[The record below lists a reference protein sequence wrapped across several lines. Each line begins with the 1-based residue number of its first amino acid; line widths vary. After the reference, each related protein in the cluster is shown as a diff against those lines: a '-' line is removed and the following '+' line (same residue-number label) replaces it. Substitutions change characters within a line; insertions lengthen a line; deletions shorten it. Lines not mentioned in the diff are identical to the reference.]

1 MTKKHT
7 LWIGIDPN
15 ILLQGLDTTEL
26 FKCDNYLKFN
36 LGSNNDKERKRIEC
50 NNQTKT
56 KGNDRSDTAEG
67 LNEEVKDQ
75 KTTNYSIRS
84 KANPGIEE
92 INDQKSSIDVNVVRS
107 HSNVTKV
114 GSLSSRRAI

>member
-1 MTKKHT
+1 MTKKHI

-50 NNQTKT
+50 NNRTKT

-67 LNEEVKDQ
+67 LNEEGKDQ
-75 KTTNYSIRS
+75 RPKNN
-84 KANPGIEE
+84 KL
-92 INDQKSSIDVNVVRS
+92 Q
-107 HSNVTKV
+107 H
-114 GSLSSRRAI
+114 

>member
-26 FKCDNYLKFN
+26 FKCENYLKFN
-36 LGSNNDKERKRIEC
+36 LGSNSNVRERERIEC

-56 KGNDRSDTAEG
+56 KGNDRSNTAEG
-67 LNEEVKDQ
+67 LNEVVKYQ
-75 KTTNYSIRS
+75 KTTS
-84 KANPGIEE
+84 
-92 INDQKSSIDVNVVRS
+92 VVQM
-107 HSNVTKV
+107 
-114 GSLSSRRAI
+114 AA

>member
-15 ILLQGLDTTEL
+15 ILLQGLDTTKL
-26 FKCDNYLKFN
+26 FKCENYLKFN

-56 KGNDRSDTAEG
+56 KGNDRSDTGEG
-67 LNEEVKDQ
+67 LDEEVKDQ
-75 KTTNYSIRS
+75 KTTNYSIR
-84 KANPGIEE
+84 G
-92 INDQKSSIDVNVVRS
+92 
-107 HSNVTKV
+107 
-114 GSLSSRRAI
+114 RAHIT

>member
-15 ILLQGLDTTEL
+15 ILLQGLDTREL
-26 FKCDNYLKFN
+26 FKCENYLKFN

-56 KGNDRSDTAEG
+56 KGNDRSNTAEG

-92 INDQKSSIDVNVVRS
+92 INDQKSSIDVDIIREPFKN
-107 HSNVTKV
+107 
-114 GSLSSRRAI
+114 